1 MRSDLSSS
9 LERTERNIV
18 RRKRHQQ
25 GSLQV
30 KKHGKHKMWILQ
42 YREGTSKK
50 YLTLGLYSKM
60 SKSEAQQEQARIM
73 SEVNARLATAPDP
86 NITFGDFLERVVLP
100 FYRKKWKRSTALTT
114 ENRMTYHLAEF
125 SETKLQAINLKSLQA
140 FLSRKAE
147 DLSRSVV
154 AHLRWDLRAVFKLA
168 LAEGYTQRDPTA
180 ALYTPKEATVEET
193 RVMTRKEVEQYIAVL
208 DMRERVIAHLAIFA
222 GMRPGEILGLQRKH
236 VSSDHA
242 SLTVEQRVYRGD
254 IDTPKTASSKRV
266 VALGP
271 ATVKVLKDWM
281 QWVGEEGDAWLFASE
296 GGETPIWR
304 DNIWYRYMKPRLE
317 PKGLGWANF
326 QVLRRT
332 HASLGHEAGVD
343 PKVAADQRGHG
354 IGVALDVYT
363 KAALTKRAQ
372 AAEQLENA
380 VLTALME

>member
-1 MRSDLSSS
+1 M
-9 LERTERNIV
+9 
-18 RRKRHQQ
+18 
-25 GSLQV
+25 QV

-42 YREGTSKK
+42 YREGSSKK
-50 YLTLGLYSKM
+50 YQTLGLYSKM

-73 SEVNARLATAPDP
+73 SEVNARLATDPDP
-86 NITFGDFLERVVLP
+86 NITFGDFLEGVALP
-100 FYRKKWKRSTALTT
+100 FYRNKWKRSTALTT

-125 SETKLQAINLKSLQA
+125 REAKLQTIGLKHLQA

-147 DLSRSVV
+147 NLSRSVV

-180 ALYTPKEATVEET
+180 SLYTPKEAAVEET
-193 RVMTRKEVEQYIAVL
+193 HVMTGKEVEQYIAVL

-236 VSSDHA
+236 VSEGGS
-242 SLTVEQRVYRGD
+242 SVTVEQRLYRGD

-281 QWVGEEGDAWLFASE
+281 QWVGAESDAWLFASE
-296 GGETPIWR
+296 GGKTPIWR
-304 DNIWYRYMKPRLE
+304 DNIWYRYMKPKLE

-372 AAEQLENA
+372 AAEQLEKA
-380 VLTALME
+380 VLTA